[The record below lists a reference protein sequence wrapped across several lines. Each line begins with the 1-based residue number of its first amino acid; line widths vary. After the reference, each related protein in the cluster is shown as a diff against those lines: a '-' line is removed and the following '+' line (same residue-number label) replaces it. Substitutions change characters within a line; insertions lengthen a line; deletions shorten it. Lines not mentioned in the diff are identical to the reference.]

1 MTTTVSSTVH
11 DNPADASI
19 MALPSFHNFD
29 LRTDG
34 NVGPRWK
41 NGYPLFDHLMT
52 AINISD
58 PVRMRALLLHYAGH
72 EIDEIFD
79 TLTVQEATDDVNVY
93 QTASKPLTTYFNPK
107 TSTAYEIYNF
117 RQATH

>member
-19 MALPSFHNFD
+19 MALPSFPQFD
-29 LRTDG
+29 LRTYG

-41 NGYPLFDHLMT
+41 KWLSRFDRLMT
-52 AINISD
+52 SMNISD
-58 PVRMRALLLHYAGH
+58 PMRMRALLLHYAGH

-79 TLTVQEATDDVNVY
+79 TLTVQEATDDVNV
-93 QTASKPLTTYFNPK
+93 
-107 TSTAYEIYNF
+107 
-117 RQATH
+117 